1 MKDQIPDTV
10 LVPALAVDPPAEIPT
25 TSHSEQ
31 LVASDEQTEVPTTP
45 TVEENSEPAKREELA
60 VSALRPQLP
69 RDTNPNPTDARPAPP
84 HEAQPAPTPTVPAP
98 RVHVHPLPPD
108 QRQAPM
114 WIDAMIVV
122 GLAVLVTMLYRKI
135 GNSSNLIET
144 VSL

>member
-1 MKDQIPDTV
+1 MKDQIPDTPAPQV
-10 LVPALAVDPPAEIPT
+10 LDSSAQEPTAV
-25 TSHSEQ
+25 TSHSEEQ
-31 LVASDEQTEVPTTP
+31 AASEAQTEVPTTIK
-45 TVEENSEPAKREELA
+45 VEE
-60 VSALRPQLP
+60 RPQEALVSQP
-69 RDTNPNPTDARPAPP
+69 SPQSPTETTPDSADVRPAPP

-98 RVHVHPLPPD
+98 RVHVHHPPHD

-114 WIDAMIVV
+114 WIDALIVV